1 MVMHDDHGVSFHS
14 SNNQDALMPSTDTPL
29 QKWKKKEKAAHPD
42 CTTSDHN
49 DIGERP
55 PKPFYRLVEDG
66 HSAAVWR
73 RAKTNGHGNWWRC
86 DGPAETWWWSWHPWK
101 ADWSDCLHAQLHHR
115 REKPTVLCCVRVASL
130 RLFLFLIPQGLT
142 VGVLCYDD
150 PALCDWL

>member
-29 QKWKKKEKAAHPD
+29 QKKKKKKEKAAHPD

-73 RAKTNGHGNWWRC
+73 RAKTNGHGN
-86 DGPAETWWWSWHPWK
+86 
-101 ADWSDCLHAQLHHR
+101 
-115 REKPTVLCCVRVASL
+115 
-130 RLFLFLIPQGLT
+130 
-142 VGVLCYDD
+142 
-150 PALCDWL
+150 